1 MSFTIYG
8 GSLTINRALA
18 DGGGFE
24 PPVPFGTH
32 AFQACTINRSVT
44 HPNNLPLPLTL
55 TLSSSGDNRSRP
67 RRTGTGKGRFL
78 ELQSPEQ
85 FVERQLNADIKLA
98 EVRIFGA
105 HRIEPHFVNDRLD
118 LKCVSSKQRHA
129 PFCVVETSRTGDQLF
144 HFAGELAPDTG
155 MAFH

>member
-1 MSFTIYG
+1 MRNVYAVWL
-8 GSLTINRALA
+8 SLSKLFIINSP

-32 AFQACTINRSVT
+32 AFQACTINHSVT
-44 HPNNLPLPLTL
+44 HPNSLPLLTL

-67 RRTGTGKGRFL
+67 RRTGTGRGRFL

-85 FVERQLNADIKLA
+85 FVERQLNADVKLA

-105 HRIEPHFVNDRLD
+105 H
-118 LKCVSSKQRHA
+118 
-129 PFCVVETSRTGDQLF
+129 
-144 HFAGELAPDTG
+144 
-155 MAFH
+155 